1 MTEWCETQDWI
12 NKENESMSRS
22 AFKVRVS
29 LFDLSRSTVHMIS
42 YFPTCPLPPP
52 LFFCF
57 YLWDGLIFS
66 SVLYI
71 TELHSAACGAAPQ
84 IHLLCVFEH
93 WCTVWV
99 FFSTAPFATSVN
111 FHECTFDVEP
121 WTLSIFLILS
131 PKAQIHRS
139 VCFRPCRTICLL
151 LMDNSGIFWSSG
163 PQRIQLN
170 FWMLL
175 MHGFLFAW

>member
-93 WCTVWV
+93 
-99 FFSTAPFATSVN
+99 
-111 FHECTFDVEP
+111 
-121 WTLSIFLILS
+121 
-131 PKAQIHRS
+131 
-139 VCFRPCRTICLL
+139 
-151 LMDNSGIFWSSG
+151 
-163 PQRIQLN
+163 
-170 FWMLL
+170 
-175 MHGFLFAW
+175 